1 MRLLIIASA
10 VLFGIGAATLG
21 MSQETPDRQRAET
34 FRQLELFGDVLSRVE
49 SDFVVET
56 DKAALIEAAINGMLT
71 SLDPHSRYLP
81 PEAFQDMQ
89 TTTRGEY
96 FGIGI
101 EVTFR
106 NDMVTIVS
114 PMAGTPG
121 EAAGLEANDVIL
133 AVDGENMVGAGMDAA
148 VERIRGPAG
157 EPVTLTIGREGEE
170 PFEVTVVRAAVEL
183 RSVIYNMDEDV
194 PYLRVTTFNENTTE
208 RVVAALRDMTNAHGG
223 SLPGLILDVRSNPGG
238 LLEQSVSVAGL
249 FLDRGEVVSTRGRD
263 PRDTRRYNA
272 EAGDMLAGAPIVVL
286 VNAGS
291 ASASEIVAG
300 ALQDRQ
306 RGTIIGLPSFGKGSM
321 QTVVPLRGGRDGA
334 LRLTTARYYTPAGR
348 SIQGSGVIPD
358 ILVAPRQITPE
369 TRILSGEADLRNAL
383 SNEVVETDPPF
394 EFEDIRQPPEDW
406 ESGEDYQLHIA
417 REELRARMARREAR
431 L

>member
-21 MSQETPDRQRAET
+21 MSAESPDRERAET

-49 SDFVVET
+49 SDYVVET

-81 PEAFQDMQ
+81 PEAFQEMQ
-89 TTTRGEY
+89 STTRGEY
-96 FGIGI
+96 HGIGI
-101 EVTFR
+101 EVTWR
-106 NDMVTIVS
+106 DEMVTIVS
-114 PMAGTPG
+114 PIAGTPG

-133 AVDGENMVGAGMDAA
+133 AVDGENMVGAGMDAV

-157 EPVTLTIGREGEE
+157 EPVTLMIGRDGME
-170 PFEVTVVRAAVEL
+170 PFEVTVVRAAVEV
-183 RSVIYNMDEDV
+183 RSVIYRMDEDL
-194 PYLRVTTFNENTTE
+194 PYLRITTFNENTTE
-208 RVVAALRDMTNAHGG
+208 RTVAALRDLANAEGG
-223 SLPGLILDVRSNPGG
+223 SLPGLILDLRSNPGG
-238 LLEQSVSVAGL
+238 LLEQSVSVASL

-300 ALQDRQ
+300 ALQDRL
-306 RGTIIGLPSFGKGSM
+306 RATVVGLPSFGKGSM
-321 QTVVPLRGGRDGA
+321 QTVAPLRGGRDGA

-348 SIQGSGVIPD
+348 SIQGWGVIPD
-358 ILVAPRQITPE
+358 VLAAPRQITPE
-369 TRILSGEADLRNAL
+369 TRILSGESDLRNAL
-383 SNEVVETDPPF
+383 SNENGEREAPF

-406 ESGEDYQLHIA
+406 DSAEDFQLHIA